1 LLLDIVS
8 QMLKSKASAALYPV
22 YPLLSFDANVPGR
35 CEGNGLKWPIYYELQ
50 QRGRGVIFQTIKR
63 ESGVFFHNAQGG
75 SLRCAKR
82 FMFLKETEKTGL
94 A

>member
-8 QMLKSKASAALYPV
+8 QMLKSKAGAAKNPV
-22 YPLLSFDANVPGR
+22 YPVRLSYAKVPGR
-35 CEGNGLKWPIYYELQ
+35 CGGNAFKWLSYYELQ

-63 ESGVFFHNAQGG
+63 ESGVFFRNAQGG